1 MLHLVEEP
9 PVDLGDAV
17 NGLVVDAALEGLID
31 AEDALGIL
39 HMHVVHDLVVAQLLE
54 GLVGQGV
61 HAQLDG
67 RDGLHHGS
75 LKAVADAHDLAGGH
89 HLGTQR
95 LVGVDELIKG
105 PLRVLDHDVVQRRL
119 EAGAGLAGD
128 VVGDLIQR
136 VADGDFGRHL
146 GDGVAG
152 GLGS

>member
-67 RDGLHHGS
+67 RDGLHHSS

-105 PLRVLDHDVVQRRL
+105 PLRVLDTM
-119 EAGAGLAGD
+119 
-128 VVGDLIQR
+128 
-136 VADGDFGRHL
+136 
-146 GDGVAG
+146 
-152 GLGS
+152 